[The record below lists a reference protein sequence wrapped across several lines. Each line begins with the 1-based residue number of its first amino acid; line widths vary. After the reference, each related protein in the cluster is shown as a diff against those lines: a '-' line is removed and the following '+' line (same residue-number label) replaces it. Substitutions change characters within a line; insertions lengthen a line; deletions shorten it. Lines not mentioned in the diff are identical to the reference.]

1 MIGPVSD
8 KKGMTKRQIYNKT
21 ERQEK
26 EETKQNNASQE
37 LQKLPTQTHSTG
49 AMTALRIAST
59 AEVFFSGS
67 VSLLKV
73 YISLITFNVLE
84 HSGWNTSEIG
94 QIQWFGMH

>member
-26 EETKQNNASQE
+26 GETKQNNASQE

-94 QIQWFGMH
+94 QMVWFGMH